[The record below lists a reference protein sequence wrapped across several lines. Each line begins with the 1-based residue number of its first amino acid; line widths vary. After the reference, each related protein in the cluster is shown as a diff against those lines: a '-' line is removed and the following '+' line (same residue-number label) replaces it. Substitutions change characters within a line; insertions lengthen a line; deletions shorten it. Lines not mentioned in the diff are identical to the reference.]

1 VTCAEE
7 ENELR
12 IVGIA
17 ELAVDGKT
25 ESVPV
30 KASAAISVGWSQQD
44 TTTEDVHTLDHAA
57 RRVWLP
63 AASPRGAGSAG
74 CPLERD
80 SGSRTEGSLVRSR
93 PYSTLMANLRDRIL
107 AELGV
112 KATIAPKVEI
122 RQRVDFLKDYLRSTP
137 AKGYVLGISGGQ
149 DSTLAGRL
157 CQLASEE
164 LRAEGHEATL
174 VGVRLPYGVQADEHD
189 AQIALSFIQ
198 PDRSIAVNVKPSAD
212 AVVAEA
218 TLGLQELLGDEPKLR
233 DFVRGN
239 VKARE
244 RMVIQYS
251 LAGQLN
257 LLVVGTD
264 HAAEAVTGFF
274 TKYGD
279 GGVDITPLTGLTKRQ
294 GAALLRELGAPSSV
308 WEKVPTADLEDDR
321 PALPDEVALGLT
333 YRQIDDYLEATDVS
347 PDLATKVES
356 VYNATR
362 HKRALPVT
370 PLDNWWRR

>member
-1 VTCAEE
+1 
-7 ENELR
+7 
-12 IVGIA
+12 
-17 ELAVDGKT
+17 
-25 ESVPV
+25 
-30 KASAAISVGWSQQD
+30 
-44 TTTEDVHTLDHAA
+44 
-57 RRVWLP
+57 
-63 AASPRGAGSAG
+63 
-74 CPLERD
+74 
-80 SGSRTEGSLVRSR
+80 
-93 PYSTLMANLRDRIL
+93 MANLRERIL

-189 AQIALSFIQ
+189 AQIALGFIR

-294 GAALLRELGAPSSV
+294 GAALLRELGAPPSV

-333 YRQIDDYLEATDVS
+333 YRELDDYLEG
-347 PDLATKVES
+347 VE
-356 VYNATR
+356 VTPEVAARVEAVFRATR

-370 PLDNWWRR
+370 PLDLWWR